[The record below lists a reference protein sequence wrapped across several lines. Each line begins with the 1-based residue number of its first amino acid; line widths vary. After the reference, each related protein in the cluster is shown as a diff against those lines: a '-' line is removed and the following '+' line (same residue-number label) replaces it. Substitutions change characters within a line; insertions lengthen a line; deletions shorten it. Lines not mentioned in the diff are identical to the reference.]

1 MHMLARSKAAWLW
14 LAMIALLVGCSSH
27 KDPEKSPKTDAL
39 QTESSNK
46 ETPTD
51 APAKQEA
58 DKPFQLGNQ
67 IEKFDPPS
75 LADLDKT
82 AQWVDRPVFSGTD
95 ELRKA
100 QEAAGPAPLPI
111 KEALALRNNFPA
123 SSDAN
128 EKIIKTLG
136 RLAPADGAGANYDET
151 FIRHANGDLKS
162 ANPVFI
168 SSQSEFEYHSLT
180 ALNGGNLINYDRDIK
195 YFASKDS
202 IVSWQ
207 TSKDGTIDKIVL
219 RDDLT
224 WSDGKPLT
232 AHDYE
237 FLFQIVMTD
246 GVPVLAIRQ
255 NLIQAKYVKAYDDH
269 TLVIFFKEPFASNTD
284 TLANFP
290 CLPKHIYEKSI
301 AEDPLMAKSSY
312 HTNLEDHPVVSGA
325 YELVKRVRNQ
335 EFVLRRRES
344 YYMHN
349 GKQVRPKPYFNEFR
363 FRVIEDLNT
372 AMVALKGGEIEEMI
386 LRPEQW
392 VSQSEGDDFYARNT
406 KATSLEWTEFHFVWN
421 MKSPFFEDKRVR
433 QAMSFAMDYKE
444 LLNTI
449 CQGLYQPARGPF
461 HPTEWWYPKNG
472 PEPYHQD
479 LKKAQALLDEAGW
492 TDSDGDGVRDKE
504 INGRRVAFE
513 FTLLTYQ
520 TENAIQVSTLLKS
533 CLDQIGVVCNVK
545 PTEFT
550 VLMDSEQ
557 HHKFQAAM
565 GGWGAG
571 TDPDT
576 SANLY
581 VSGEG
586 RNYGNYS
593 NKQVD
598 ELFEKGRRE
607 LDPKKRAEIY
617 GQIHNLMWE
626 DQPYTWLF
634 YRNSFYAFN
643 KKLRGY
649 NFCPTG
655 PYVFD
660 PGIYGIFKA
669 AAAP

>member
-1 MHMLARSKAAWLW
+1 MRTLAHSRAAWLW
-14 LAMIALLVGCSSH
+14 LATIAFVVGCSSS
-27 KDPEKSPKTDAL
+27 KKEAKPVAKTDAK
-39 QTESSNK
+39 TAEAASSSA
-46 ETPTD
+46 D
-51 APAKQEA
+51 AAPKS

-82 AQWVDRPVFSGTD
+82 AQWVSRPVLSGTD

-100 QEAAGPAPLPI
+100 QEAAGPAPMSV
-111 KEALALRNNFPA
+111 KDALALRNNFPA

-128 EKIIKTLG
+128 EKILKTLG
-136 RLAPADGAGANYDET
+136 RLAPADGAGVNYDET
-151 FIRHANGDLKS
+151 FIRHAQGDLKS
-162 ANPVFI
+162 SNPVFI

-180 ALNGGNLINYDRDIK
+180 GLNGGNLISYDRDIK

-207 TSKDGTIDKIVL
+207 TSKDGKIDKIVL

-237 FLFQIVMTD
+237 FLFQVVMSD
-246 GVPVLAIRQ
+246 DVPVLAIRQ
-255 NLIQAKYVKAYDDH
+255 NLIQAKHVKAYDDH
-269 TLVIFFKEPFASNTD
+269 TLVIFFKEPFACNTD

-301 AEDPLMAKSSY
+301 ADDPLMAKSAY
-312 HTNLEDHPVVSGA
+312 HTNLEDHPVVSGP

-335 EFVLRRRES
+335 EFVLRRREN

-349 GKQVRPKPYFNEFR
+349 GKQVRPKPYFKEFR

-372 AMVALKGGEIEEMI
+372 AIVALKGGEIEEMM

-392 VSQSEGDDFYARNT
+392 VGQTDGDDFYARNT
-406 KATSLEWTEFHFVWN
+406 KVTSLEWTEFHFVWN

-433 QAMSFAMDYKE
+433 QAMSWAIDYKE
-444 LLNTI
+444 MLGTI
-449 CQGLYQPARGPF
+449 CQGLYQPSRGPF
-461 HPTEWWYPKNG
+461 HPTEWWFPKNG

-492 TDSDGDGVRDKE
+492 IDSDGDGIRDKE
-504 INGRRVAFE
+504 INGRRVTFE

-533 CLDQIGVVCNVK
+533 CLDQIGIVCNVK

-550 VLMDSEQ
+550 VLVDSQ
-557 HHKFQAAM
+557 QNHKFQAAM

-581 VSGEG
+581 VTGEG
-586 RNYGNYS
+586 RNYAGYS

-607 LDPKKRAEIY
+607 LDQKKRAEIY
-617 GQIHNLMWE
+617 GQIHKIMWE

-634 YRNSFYAFN
+634 YRNAFYAFN

-655 PYVFD
+655 PYNFD
-660 PGIYGIFKA
+660 PGTNSIFKA

>member
-1 MHMLARSKAAWLW
+1 MS
-14 LAMIALLVGCSSH
+14 
-27 KDPEKSPKTDAL
+27 
-39 QTESSNK
+39 
-46 ETPTD
+46 
-51 APAKQEA
+51 
-58 DKPFQLGNQ
+58 
-67 IEKFDPPS
+67 
-75 LADLDKT
+75 
-82 AQWVDRPVFSGTD
+82 
-95 ELRKA
+95 LRKQ
-100 QEAAGPAPLPI
+100 QEAAGPAPLSV

-136 RLAPADGAGANYDET
+136 RLAPADGAGVNYDET

-168 SSQSEFEYHSLT
+168 SSQCEFEFHSLT
-180 ALNGGNLINYDRDIK
+180 GLNGGNLINYDRDIK
-195 YFASKDS
+195 YFASKDT

-207 TSKDGTIDKIVL
+207 TSKDGMIDKIVL

-237 FLFQIVMTD
+237 FLFQVVMSD

-312 HTNLEDHPVVSGA
+312 HTNLEDHPVVSGP

-335 EFVLRRRES
+335 EFVLRRRDN

-349 GKQVRPKPYFNEFR
+349 GKQVRPKPYFKEFR

-392 VSQSEGDDFYARNT
+392 ASQSEGDDFYARNT
-406 KATSLEWTEFHFVWN
+406 KVTSLEWTEFHFVWN

-433 QAMSFAMDYKE
+433 QAMSWAMDYKE
-444 LLNTI
+444 MLDTI
-449 CQGLYQPARGPF
+449 CQGLYRPARGPF
-461 HPTEWWYPKNG
+461 HPTEWWFPKNG

-492 TDSDGDGVRDKE
+492 TDCDGDGIRDKE
-504 INGRRVAFE
+504 INGRRVPFE

-520 TENAIQVSTLLKS
+520 TRERDSSVDAIE
-533 CLDQIGVVCNVK
+533 VV
-545 PTEFT
+545 PR
-550 VLMDSEQ
+550 
-557 HHKFQAAM
+557 
-565 GGWGAG
+565 
-571 TDPDT
+571 PD
-576 SANLY
+576 
-581 VSGEG
+581 
-586 RNYGNYS
+586 
-593 NKQVD
+593 
-598 ELFEKGRRE
+598 RRR
-607 LDPKKRAEIY
+607 LQCKAHR
-617 GQIHNLMWE
+617 IHCAS
-626 DQPYTWLF
+626 
-634 YRNSFYAFN
+634 R
-643 KKLRGY
+643 
-649 NFCPTG
+649 
-655 PYVFD
+655 
-660 PGIYGIFKA
+660 
-669 AAAP
+669 

>member
-1 MHMLARSKAAWLW
+1 VA
-14 LAMIALLVGCSSH
+14 IACVVGCSST
-27 KDPEKSPKTDAL
+27 KKEAESVAKTDEKKADAAPPAA
-39 QTESSNK
+39 EAA
-46 ETPTD
+46 
-51 APAKQEA
+51 APAEA
-58 DKPFQLGNQ
+58 TPKSDKPFQLGNQ

-82 AQWVDRPVFSGTD
+82 AQWVDRPVFSGAD
-95 ELRKA
+95 ELRKQ
-100 QEAAGPAPLPI
+100 QEAAGPAPVSV
-111 KEALALRNNFPA
+111 KDALALRNNFPA
-123 SSDAN
+123 SNDAN
-128 EKIIKTLG
+128 EKILKTLG
-136 RLAPADGAGANYDET
+136 RLAPADGAGVNYEET
-151 FIRHANGDLKS
+151 FIRHAQGDIKS
-162 ANPVFI
+162 SNPVFI

-180 ALNGGNLINYDRDIK
+180 GLNGGNLISYDCDIK

-207 TSKDGTIDKIVL
+207 TSKDGKIDKIVL

-237 FLFQIVMTD
+237 FLFQVVMTD
-246 GVPVLAIRQ
+246 GVPVLALQQ
-255 NLIQAKYVKAYDDH
+255 NLSQAKYVKAYDDH
-269 TLVIFFKEPFASNTD
+269 TLVVFFKEPFASNTD

-301 AEDPLMAKSSY
+301 AEDPLMAKSAY
-312 HTNLEDHPVVSGA
+312 HTNLEDHPVVSGP
-325 YELVKRVRNQ
+325 YEMVKRVRNQ
-335 EFVLRRRES
+335 EFVLRRRDS
-344 YYMHN
+344 YYMRD
-349 GKQVRPKPYFNEFR
+349 GKQVRPKPYFKEFR

-372 AMVALKGGEIEEMI
+372 ALVALKGDELEEMM
-386 LRPEQW
+386 LRPEFW
-392 VSQSEGDDFYARNT
+392 VGQTDGDDFYARNT
-406 KATSLEWTEFHFVWN
+406 KVTSLEWTEFHFVWN

-433 QAMSFAMDYKE
+433 QAMSYAMDYNE
-444 LLNTI
+444 MLNTI
-449 CQGLYQPARGPF
+449 CQGLYQPSRGPS
-461 HPTEWWYPKNG
+461 HPTEWWFPKNG

-492 TDSDGDGVRDKE
+492 KDSDGDGIRDKE
-504 INGRRVAFE
+504 INGKRVPFE

-520 TENAIQVSTLLKS
+520 MDNAIQISTLLKS

-550 VLMDSEQ
+550 VLMDSQQ
-557 HHKFQAAM
+557 HHKFVAAM

-576 SANLY
+576 QANLY
-581 VSGEG
+581 VTDEG

-607 LDPKKRAEIY
+607 LDQKKRAEIY

-634 YRNSFYAFN
+634 YRNSFYGFN

-655 PYVFD
+655 PFVFD
-660 PGIYGIFKA
+660 PGVHGVFKA
-669 AAAP
+669 AAVP

>member
-1 MHMLARSKAAWLW
+1 M
-14 LAMIALLVGCSSH
+14 ALVLGCSSR
-27 KDPEKSPKTDAL
+27 KEVETKSKTDSA
-39 QTESSNK
+39 TTVS
-46 ETPTD
+46 TT
-51 APAKQEA
+51 APAPGPE
-58 DKPFQLGNQ
+58 KPFQLGNQ

-82 AQWVDRPVFSGTD
+82 VQWVDRPVFSGLD

-100 QEAAGPAPLPI
+100 QQAAGPAPVTI
-111 KEALALRNNFPA
+111 KEAVALRNNFPA
-123 SSDAN
+123 SADAN

-136 RLAPADGAGANYDET
+136 RLAPADSAGVSFDQT
-151 FIRHANGDLKS
+151 WIRHASGDLKS
-162 ANPVFI
+162 SNPIFI
-168 SSQSEFEYHSLT
+168 SSQTEFEFHALT
-180 ALNGGNLINYDRDIK
+180 GLNTGHLISYDKDTK
-195 YFASKDS
+195 FFASKDS

-207 TSKDGTIDKIVL
+207 TSKDGLIDKIVL
-219 RDDLT
+219 RDDLV

-237 FLFQIVMTD
+237 FLYQVVMSD
-246 GVPVLAIRQ
+246 GVPVLALRQ
-255 NLIQAKYVKAYDDH
+255 NLVQMKYVKAYDDH
-269 TLVIFFKEPFASNTD
+269 TLVVFFKEPFASNTN

-290 CLPKHIYEKSI
+290 CLPKHVYEKSI
-301 AEDPLMAKSSY
+301 ADDPLMAKSSY
-312 HTNLEDHPVVSGA
+312 HTNLEDHPVVSGP
-325 YELVKRVRNQ
+325 YELAKRIRNQ
-335 EFVLRRRES
+335 EFVLRRREN

-349 GKQVRPKPYFNEFR
+349 GKQVRPKPYFKEIR

-392 VSQSEGDDFYARNT
+392 VSQSDGDDFYARNT
-406 KATSLEWTEFHFVWN
+406 KVTSLEWTEFHFVWN

-433 QAMSFAMDYKE
+433 QAMSWAMDYKE
-444 LLNTI
+444 MLGTI
-449 CQGLYQPARGPF
+449 CQGLYQPCRGPF
-461 HPTEWWYPKNG
+461 HPTEWWFPKNG

-492 TDSDGDGVRDKE
+492 IDTDGDGVRDKE
-504 INGRRVAFE
+504 INGRRVPFE
-513 FTLLTYQ
+513 FTLHTYQ

-550 VLMDSEQ
+550 VLVESEQ
-557 HHKFQAAM
+557 THKFQAAM
-565 GGWGAG
+565 GGWGSDP
-571 TDPDT
+571 DPDT

-581 VSGEG
+581 VTGEG

-593 NKQVD
+593 NKEVD

-626 DQPYTWLF
+626 DQPYTWMF
-634 YRNSFYAFN
+634 YRNSFYAFS
-643 KKLRGY
+643 KTLRGY

-655 PYVFD
+655 PYLFD
-660 PGIYGIFKA
+660 PGIHSFFKA